1 MQAKPSTFIEIGG
14 YHGDDLGEQTHA
26 RVHAKPST
34 FYMQNPLLFIEIGGY
49 YGDDLG
55 GQTHARVHAGTTDPQ
70 PGAEPATGSTG
81 SRPSVQRP
89 AALLPSPSPL
99 HAQHL
104 NLA

>member
-1 MQAKPSTFIEIGG
+1 MGAYPFEFATKDAPPPKI
-14 YHGDDLGEQTHA
+14 
-26 RVHAKPST
+26 
-34 FYMQNPLLFIEIGGY
+34 PLLFNEIGGY